1 MDSNFAHRTPVKS
14 AFERLKDGF
23 VALESAAYPAKGHI
37 FRRVSAMFLSGI
49 TLSLLVLSMLLSH
62 YEGSQWLLL
71 PLSLSTGMSV
81 VAILWLLLKKDSALG
96 PLSLLLLTVMLL
108 GVELLLNQSAPNSS
122 SLLWFIIF
130 PPMIMFTMGLR
141 LGTLLFGVFYLF
153 LVVLMLTP
161 LDVYLADQTEKTIR
175 MRFLLAMLGAFLFSW
190 CAEYTRYRIYSALEH
205 TLSRLEQEAL
215 TDPLTGLGNRRD
227 FQKYFAWVKAKSV
240 RDHQPFSLAMLDID
254 HFKRVNDVYGHNVGD
269 AVLIHF
275 AEILK
280 FHVRETDRLFR
291 WGGEEFIIL
300 LPDTSAADARAIAER
315 VRSSIENS
323 PYRYRDLN
331 VSYTVS
337 IGLFSENIHQ
347 KNVNDPV
354 VIADRNL
361 YMAKSKGRNQVVG

>member
-1 MDSNFAHRTPVKS
+1 MNSDFAHTKPGKS
-14 AFERLKDGF
+14 ALERLKEGF
-23 VALESAAYPAKGHI
+23 AALESAAYPSKGQA
-37 FRRVSAMFLSGI
+37 FRRVNAMFLSSI
-49 TLSLLVLSMLLSH
+49 TLILLVLSMLLSY
-62 YEGSQWLLL
+62 YEGSLWLLL
-71 PLSLSTGMSV
+71 PLSLATGISV
-81 VAILWLLLKKDSALG
+81 VAILWLYFKKSSALG
-96 PLSLLLLTVMLL
+96 PLALLLLTVMLL

-141 LGTLLFGVFYLF
+141 LGTLLFGVLYAF
-153 LVVLMLTP
+153 LVMLMLTP
-161 LDVYLADQTEKTIR
+161 LDVYLANEIEKTIR
-175 MRFLLAMLGAFLFSW
+175 MRFLLATLGAFLFSW
-190 CAEYTRYRIYSALEH
+190 CAEYTRYRIYSTLEH

-227 FQKYFAWVKAKSV
+227 FQKYFTWVKAKSA

-269 AVLIHF
+269 AVLVHF

-300 LPDTSAADARAIAER
+300 LPDTNAEDARVIAER

-323 PYRYRDLN
+323 PYRYRELN

-347 KNVNDPV
+347 NANDPI